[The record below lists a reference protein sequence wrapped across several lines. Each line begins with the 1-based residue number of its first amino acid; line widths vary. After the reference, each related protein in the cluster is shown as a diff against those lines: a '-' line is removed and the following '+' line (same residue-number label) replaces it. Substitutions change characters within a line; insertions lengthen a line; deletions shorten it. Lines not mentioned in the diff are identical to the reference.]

1 MTSALETTINTG
13 PGSATSSTAE
23 NKSTQRRS
31 ESKTKK
37 IVTVVGAR
45 PQFIKA
51 APVSEA
57 LAAICHDL
65 REDQRIE
72 EMVVHTGQHYDS
84 NMSANICSQLGVS
97 PVRNL
102 GINGGSHGEQTAAM
116 IRELE
121 KLFVAEAP
129 EIVLLYGDTNS
140 TVAGAL
146 AAAKLGIT
154 VAHVEAGLRSFNRA
168 MPEEINRVI
177 TDHVANVLFSPTETA
192 VSNLLREGIKEN
204 VFLVGDVMYDA
215 VQQNLKRAR
224 RESSI
229 LDELG
234 VQKKNYALV
243 TIHRAENTAGAEPL
257 QRIAGALL
265 SASASRTIV
274 WPMHPRTRQA
284 LERARIH
291 LGKGHDRLM
300 IIDPVSYLDM
310 LVLESEAQIVMTDSG
325 GIQKE
330 AAWLSVPCV
339 TLRQETEWVETVDS
353 GWNALAGTE
362 VNQILDAIS
371 KAEERT
377 RGLEPFP
384 VRPGAAEA
392 VARQLVKWIM

>member
-1 MTSALETTINTG
+1 MASALQTTIKTG
-13 PGSATSSTAE
+13 PRSTTSLTAE
-23 NKSTQRRS
+23 DKSAQRRS
-31 ESKTKK
+31 GSKTKK

-57 LAAICHDL
+57 LAAICRDL
-65 REDQRIE
+65 REDQRIA

-84 NMSANICSQLGVS
+84 NMSANICRQLGVS

-121 KLFVAEAP
+121 KLFLAEAP

-177 TDHVANVLFSPTETA
+177 TDHVANILFSPTETA

-215 VQQNLKRAR
+215 VRQNLKRAR

-229 LDELG
+229 LAELG
-234 VQKKNYALV
+234 VQKKSYVLV
-243 TIHRAENTAGAEPL
+243 TIHRAENTTGAEQL
-257 QRIAGALL
+257 QRIASALV

-284 LERARIH
+284 LERAKIPLEKR
-291 LGKGHDRLM
+291 DCLM

-310 LVLESEAQIVMTDSG
+310 LVLESEAQIVVTDSG

-339 TLRQETEWVETVDS
+339 TLREETEWVETVDS

-362 VNQILDAIS
+362 VDQILDAIS
-371 KAEERT
+371 NAEERIS
-377 RGLEPFP
+377 GLKPFP
-384 VRPGAAEA
+384 AQAGASEA
-392 VARQLVKWIM
+392 VARQLVKRIV